1 MMLKLESSGRRLA
14 NATPVDSGAS
24 AAKSVGCAGAAGA
37 PLQAAKTIKNE
48 IVRRSF
54 TFSYRPLLLVTGRI
68 LIACPPP
75 GASARRRCDARV
87 TARWEIVTGSGLVS
101 QSAPGPSA

>member
-1 MMLKLESSGRRLA
+1 MMLKLESSGRRLT

-37 PLQAAKTIKNE
+37 PLHAVRASKNE
-48 IVRRSF
+48 IVPRNF
-54 TFSYRPLLLVTGRI
+54 TFNYRPRLLGTGRS

-75 GASARRRCDARV
+75 GARARRRCDARV
-87 TARWEIVTGSGLVS
+87 TVRWEIVTGSGLVS